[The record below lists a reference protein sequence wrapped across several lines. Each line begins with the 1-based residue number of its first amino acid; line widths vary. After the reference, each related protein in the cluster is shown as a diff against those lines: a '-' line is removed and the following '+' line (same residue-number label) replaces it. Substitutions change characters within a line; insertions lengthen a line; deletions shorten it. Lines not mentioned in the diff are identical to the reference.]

1 MIRINELARELEI
14 PSKALIELLPDFGVT
29 EKKTHSSSVE
39 VEVAERLRVRFGKS
53 HLSGKPYAGEAR
65 PSAAETAPVPSKE
78 ELNDTFAAE
87 PAPASPVQAEP
98 TPPVHAEP
106 AQAVPARPIAP
117 APRPAESAAA
127 PPAAASAPSP
137 EAVPAEPETA
147 KPILP
152 LRPPVGGGGPI
163 QPPVGGAV
171 RPPVV
176 PLRPPV
182 PASSP
187 GAPAAVQPSPGPA
200 IPRPPVAPVSRPP
213 AAMSGP
219 RQPIPADAP
228 RPSLPPPPVSA
239 PRLPIPSAR
248 PTVPSPSM
256 PPAAQRSAT
265 PPVAV
270 VVAPGAPMAPPRAP
284 AAGPGQPMPQRPAAP
299 PPGAPRPAGLAGQP
313 QQRPVVPANPALA
326 ARISQQSRAGAAPGA
341 PIRPGAPMR
350 PAAAAPSPMPGQ
362 PNFRGPIRPGQPIGP
377 RPGVPGPGGGM
388 GRGPMGRGRPMHPT
402 SPLRPESP
410 VAPPTEAGRRHA
422 TKPKTAAERKR
433 EEQEGKLL
441 MRQRREEQV
450 VAVNR
455 EITISEGITVK
466 ELAEKLGIKS
476 NLVVKK
482 LVDKK
487 IFATIN
493 QHLDLKLAEEL
504 ARDFSA
510 VANQMSYEE
519 EASWDVEMAE
529 SSGDQVPR
537 APVVTIMGH
546 VDHGKTSL
554 LDAIREAN
562 VAAGEAGG
570 ITQHIGAYSV
580 AKGGKRI
587 VFIDT
592 PGHEAFTRMRA
603 RGAKVTDIVI
613 LVVGADDGV
622 MPQTLEAIDHARAA
636 KVPIIVA
643 INKIDKPDAQ
653 PDRIKQQLADRGLLA
668 EDWGGDTVMVPVSA
682 KARTNLDTLLEMI
695 LLVTEMGN
703 LKANPTRPAIGNVLE
718 AQLDKGR
725 GPVATVLVRNG
736 TLKVGDFFICGSV
749 FGKVRAMYDDR
760 GGQIRQAEPSTP
772 VEVLGMD
779 QLPEIG
785 DQFQVVVD
793 TGKARQI
800 VEFREQ
806 KARDIQMAK
815 GSRVGLDVLAQ
826 AMKDGESKELNVI
839 IKADVGGSA
848 EVVGDTLEKLSTEKV
863 KIRVLRTGVG
873 AITEADVLLAAASQA
888 VIIGFNVR
896 PERKATEMAEKEKI
910 DIRLH
915 TIIYEMVD
923 EIKRAMVG
931 LLEPVF
937 KETFQGRLEVRE
949 VFRITKVGTVA
960 GCYVQEGFITRQ
972 SEVRLLRDNVVM
984 FTGKVD
990 ALKRF
995 KNDASEVKQ
1004 GFECGVSIVNYQ
1016 DIKTGDVIEAFVTE
1030 KVAQLTLQ

>member
-1 MIRINELARELEI
+1 
-14 PSKALIELLPDFGVT
+14 
-29 EKKTHSSSVE
+29 
-39 VEVAERLRVRFGKS
+39 
-53 HLSGKPYAGEAR
+53 
-65 PSAAETAPVPSKE
+65 
-78 ELNDTFAAE
+78 
-87 PAPASPVQAEP
+87 
-98 TPPVHAEP
+98 
-106 AQAVPARPIAP
+106 
-117 APRPAESAAA
+117 
-127 PPAAASAPSP
+127 
-137 EAVPAEPETA
+137 
-147 KPILP
+147 
-152 LRPPVGGGGPI
+152 
-163 QPPVGGAV
+163 
-171 RPPVV
+171 
-176 PLRPPV
+176 
-182 PASSP
+182 
-187 GAPAAVQPSPGPA
+187 
-200 IPRPPVAPVSRPP
+200 
-213 AAMSGP
+213 
-219 RQPIPADAP
+219 
-228 RPSLPPPPVSA
+228 
-239 PRLPIPSAR
+239 
-248 PTVPSPSM
+248 
-256 PPAAQRSAT
+256 
-265 PPVAV
+265 
-270 VVAPGAPMAPPRAP
+270 
-284 AAGPGQPMPQRPAAP
+284 
-299 PPGAPRPAGLAGQP
+299 
-313 QQRPVVPANPALA
+313 
-326 ARISQQSRAGAAPGA
+326 
-341 PIRPGAPMR
+341 
-350 PAAAAPSPMPGQ
+350 
-362 PNFRGPIRPGQPIGP
+362 
-377 RPGVPGPGGGM
+377 M

-402 SPLRPESP
+402 SPLRPESQ

-519 EASWDVEMAE
+519 EASWDLEMAE

-580 AKGGKRI
+580 TKNDRRI

-863 KIRVLRTGVG
+863 RIRVLRTGVG
-873 AITEADVLLAAASQA
+873 AITEADVLLAAASEA

-949 VFRITKVGTVA
+949 VFRITKIGTVA
-960 GCYVQEGFITRQ
+960 GCYVQDGFITRQ